1 MHGYFVLARM
11 LFHFGNLEHCL
22 ISVCFGAYLCF
33 CVVVTC
39 CLNFLHIQ
47 MVMLYSDICSQ
58 FVFFFHLSIFQPVS
72 YIFGPWSGSLNS
84 CCLYATPAN
93 HLDFTYVIHIFGLMK
108 NDGQHMAC
116 DHAYKLAFTRDNV
129 VT

>member
-1 MHGYFVLARM
+1 M
-11 LFHFGNLEHCL
+11 LIYVFGWWSHVVL
-22 ISVCFGAYLCF
+22 ISCIFKWLCF
-33 CVVVTC
+33 TPIYA
-39 CLNFLHIQ
+39 LNL
-47 MVMLYSDICSQ
+47 S
-58 FVFFFHLSIFQPVS
+58 FFHLSIFQPVS